1 MLPIS
6 RFANV
11 SVKPCEKA
19 YIVDLCAETSRI
31 TVSEDVSIKV
41 SDKPVPRSRVSISV
55 PYDPFNFGWVR
66 ARIVTW
72 DADDAGRMVPESDLR
87 MAMQQVRGV
96 SWDDLHGHLQA
107 VTDLDQSLGVWS
119 FIGHRQD

>member
-1 MLPIS
+1 MS

-41 SDKPVPRSRVSISV
+41 SDKPLPRSNSSISV
-55 PYDPFNFGWVR
+55 PYDPFDFGRVR

-72 DADDAGRMVPESDLR
+72 DANDPRRVVLESDLR

-96 SWDDLHGHLQA
+96 SWNDFHGHAQT
-107 VTDLDQSLGVWS
+107 VTDLDQSLGA
-119 FIGHRQD
+119 